1 MDRIR
6 RSAAAGLS
14 DVRGVPRQR
23 ALVAGE
29 VRRQCADRK
38 PRSLAL
44 PADAGQRQR
53 QEAGDRVVELV
64 RSPGALGAQQANAL
78 LGLAY
83 VPQRDGQL
91 DHGSPPAQPLE
102 DAVQSSF
109 ALGTVTDQ

>member
-29 VRRQCADRK
+29 VRRQRADRK
-38 PRSLAL
+38 PRSLTL
-44 PADAGQRQR
+44 PADLGQRRR

-64 RSPGALGAQQANAL
+64 RSPVVLGAQQANAL
-78 LGLAY
+78 LRLAH
-83 VPQRDGQL
+83 VPRRAGQL
-91 DHGSPPAQPLE
+91 DHGSPPAQPLKT
-102 DAVQSSF
+102 AVQSSF
-109 ALGTVTDQ
+109 APPDR

>member
-64 RSPGALGAQQANAL
+64 RSPGALGAQQANPL
-78 LGLAY
+78 L
-83 VPQRDGQL
+83 
-91 DHGSPPAQPLE
+91 S
-102 DAVQSSF
+102 
-109 ALGTVTDQ
+109 LGTVTDQ